1 MIDFSK
7 IKNIIQGKDDNI
19 EYFEDIFYTNTEVL
33 VANKDLKQVEA
44 EIQVIK
50 DLTQETGLSFDE
62 IASFVDGAKNYRLM

>member
-1 MIDFSK
+1 MIDFPK

-33 VANKDLKQVEA
+33 VANKGLKQVEA

-50 DLTQETGLSFDE
+50 DLTQETDLSFDE
-62 IASFVDGAKNYRLM
+62 ITSFVDGAKNYGLM